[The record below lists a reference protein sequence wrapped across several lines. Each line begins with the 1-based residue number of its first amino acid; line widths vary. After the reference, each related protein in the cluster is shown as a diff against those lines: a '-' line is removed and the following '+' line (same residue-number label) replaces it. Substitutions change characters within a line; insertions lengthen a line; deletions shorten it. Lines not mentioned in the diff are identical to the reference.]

1 MSRIQRCEDT
11 LKEAYFKIYLVEQTV
26 PEHQRR
32 MTTESMKASI
42 NKLVFQLQQVKSFD
56 DEKKRKKKMD
66 TVERRIKKGYKKVED
81 LFNKRKYLIGDDIKE
96 LREEFYKQ
104 QKEFEEAGKEEFVE
118 VESANDSE
126 E

>member
-42 NKLVFQLQQVKSFD
+42 NKLVFQLQQAKSFD
-56 DEKKRKKKMD
+56 DEKKRKKKME
-66 TVERRIKKGYKKVED
+66 TVERRVKKGYKKVED
-81 LFNKRKYLIGDDIKE
+81 LFNKRKYLIADDIKE
-96 LREEFYKQ
+96 LREEFYRQ
-104 QKEFEEAGKEEFVE
+104 QKEFEDAGKQ
-118 VESANDSE
+118 ESIEGEGED
-126 E
+126 